1 MSTYEDLLGDDDFEL
16 VVGDDSTLGEFA
28 TEILG
33 DEAKDDFE
41 LVVGLDPW
49 LHKLNPS
56 YWFKSSREK
65 GLIDTEKKRGKEL
78 VSLAKRRKEQ
88 EQELSQARRT
98 LATAQA
104 ARGAESESQAIEQEL
119 QDIQQSVSGAFVG
132 AFVGAAEEGVKA
144 AKKNKIACKVLADK
158 AEKGE
163 KLTPEEMA
171 VLRRC
176 LKMCSQLKA
185 LHRTLHA
192 KATDSTTG
200 YHTAEHLSPRAPSA
214 KFLLEGEYATEI
226 LGGDDLMG
234 GAKLAKKQWVEM
246 SALAAAEPNKLG
258 PYMKKKGIRLDSK
271 QKTHLKN
278 MTLITRR
285 LMAKQLAKK
294 AGVSGSFVGL
304 SWKGFAKGLGKTAA
318 IAALPVA
325 ALAYGTY
332 KGTRWAGRKIFG
344 GKKGS
349 PQSQRAARIRAA
361 RARRLAAL
369 KRQQAANAET
379 EAARQEALAQA
390 AAAEAEASAADA
402 ETEASS
408 AQQEAEEAQFT
419 PGEGEGDGG
428 EDEAPPA
435 PGDDSQGAFVGSKSM
450 FVDGAFVGVD
460 AGAFVGAFVGAI
472 TDPKHKKIVKA
483 AASNTPL
490 GHKIRAGAATYKAAK
505 AGHPKARMAVAKMQ
519 AKAAKGDPQAKRD
532 LNAVKAGK
540 IALQAKGK
548 AQRQIAARGRADGR
562 QNVFRKV
569 EGAAAKKLVRVS
581 HKRQLAKA
589 AHVERR
595 AAAGDRRAKAVV
607 ARVAAQAKKGNPK
620 AQATVKAMQL
630 SRRVRQAAKTPQEH
644 RRLVQAHR
652 VIKKARRGDRAA
664 IKQVK
669 IIQAAARAGQPN
681 AKRAHARLQVAAA
694 IEKTVTTGKVVAPPK
709 KLSGPEK
716 KLVVARRLK
725 SLRSKVE
732 AGTATREE
740 GVEAARLAQK
750 LGLKEQAAALALEA
764 RGLRPASQ
772 GIKNA
777 AIVAASAQNG
787 NPEAQKVISNA
798 LEEAEAGNPAGIN
811 SAGNLAAAQ
820 ALHAVQNGAPMPPEV
835 AEATGIVERAR
846 AGDPEAK
853 RIVARAGEAA
863 QAGDAS
869 GVKAAVALTAAGAV
883 MAATVGRPLARKQ
896 WGEKAAEARSGKLQ
910 PAEVRNTQAE
920 FAELYAKVQNGTAT
934 RAEAERARQLAMA
947 LNKPGL
953 AAQISSLMPPIDSDV
968 LTSLPDEP
976 LPPINTP
983 LELLK
988 ESLRALTFSTRDP
1001 LANYRDGVQSRGATA
1016 MIPPGVTPPAKK
1028 G

>member
-1 MSTYEDLLGDDDFEL
+1 MSTYEDILGADDDFEL
-16 VVGDDSTLGEFA
+16 VVGDDASLGEFA

-33 DEAKDDFE
+33 ESDFDFVVGDDES
-41 LVVGLDPW
+41 GLDPW
-49 LHKLNPS
+49 LHKLNPA
-56 YWFKSSREK
+56 YWLKSSRER
-65 GLIDTEKKRGKEL
+65 GLVDVEKRRGKEL
-78 VSLAKRRKEQ
+78 VALAKRRKEQ
-88 EQELSQARRT
+88 EKELGQARRT

-119 QDIQQSVSGAFVG
+119 QDIQQSVSGSFVG
-132 AFVGAAEEGVKA
+132 AVEEGVKA
-144 AKKNKIACKVLADK
+144 AKKNKVACKVLADK

-163 KLTPEEMA
+163 KLSPEEMA

-192 KATDSTTG
+192 KDSTTG
-200 YHTAEHLSPRAPSA
+200 YHTAERINPRSPSA
-214 KFLLEGEYATEI
+214 RFLLEGEYATEI
-226 LGGDDLMG
+226 LGDDLI
-234 GAKLAKKQWVEM
+234 GAKLNKKQWVEM

-258 PYMKKKGIRLDSK
+258 PYMQKKGIRLDAK
-271 QKTHLKN
+271 QKTHLRN
-278 MTLITRR
+278 MTTITKR

-294 AGVSGSFVGL
+294 AAVSGSFVGL

-332 KGTRWAGRKIFG
+332 KGTQWAGRKVF
-344 GKKGS
+344 GKKRAN
-349 PQSQRAARIRAA
+349 PQQQRASRIKAA

-369 KRQQAANAET
+369 KRAQAAQAET
-379 EAARQEALAQA
+379 DAARQEALAQA
-390 AAAEAEASAADA
+390 EAADAEAAAADA

-408 AQQEAEEAQFT
+408 AQQEAEEAQYT
-419 PGEGEGDGG
+419 PGEGEGEG
-428 EDEAPPA
+428 EGEQPP
-435 PGDDSQGAFVGSKSM
+435 PGSDSEGT
-450 FVDGAFVGVD
+450 FVDGAFVG
-460 AGAFVGAFVGAI
+460 ANEFVGAFVGAI

-483 AASNTPL
+483 AASNTPM
-490 GHKIRAGAATYKAAK
+490 GHKIRAGAAVYKSAK
-505 AGHPKARMAVAKMQ
+505 AGHPKARMAVAKVQ

-532 LNAVKAGK
+532 LNAIKAGK

-589 AHVERR
+589 SRIERR
-595 AAAGDRRAKAVV
+595 AASGDRRAKAVV

-620 AQATVKAMQL
+620 AKAAVKAMQL
-630 SRRVRQAAKTPQEH
+630 SRRVRQHAKTPQEH
-644 RRLVQAHR
+644 QRLVAAHR
-652 VIKKARRGDRAA
+652 TIKKARRGDRRA

-669 IIQAAARAGQPN
+669 IIQAAAKSGQPN
-681 AKRAHARLQVAAA
+681 AKRAMARLQVAAA
-694 IEKTVTTGKVVAPPK
+694 VEKTVSTGKVVAPPK
-709 KLSGPEK
+709 KLSKPEQK
-716 KLVVARRLK
+716 KVNAAQFAR
-725 SLRSKVE
+725 LRSKVE

-740 GVEAARLAQK
+740 GVAAARLAHQ
-750 LGLKEQAAALALEA
+750 LGLKEEAAALALEA

-777 AIVAASAQNG
+777 AIVAASAQGG

-820 ALHAVQNGAPMPPEV
+820 ALHAVNNGMPMPPEV
-835 AEATGIVERAR
+835 AEATGIAERAR
-846 AGDPEAK
+846 AGDPEAR

-863 QAGDAS
+863 QSGDPA

-883 MAATVGRPLARKQ
+883 MAATVGKPLARKQ
-896 WGEKAAEARSGKLQ
+896 WAAKAAEARSGKMQ

-953 AAQISSLMPPIDSDV
+953 AAEISTLMPPLDSDV
-968 LTSLPDEP
+968 LSSMPDEP
-976 LPPINTP
+976 LPPITGP
-983 LELLK
+983 WDLFK

-1016 MIPPGVTPPAKK
+1016 MIPPGVTPPAKTK
-1028 G
+1028 RG